1 MGYKTSLLTKLSFLL
16 EHVAEISLFAAF
28 PPKTRLFDIVILTP
42 FPHPSTLLLQVC
54 ALLLVEEGFRS
65 WAHRVPASWMTMKGS
80 VHGDDTASLLAVEYI
95 IPKGALSLVMLG
107 IGLLRAIGVPLP
119 TLHLA
124 AVVAWTTLRQFR
136 VFEKGL
142 DCNQSWGL

>member
-1 MGYKTSLLTKLSFLL
+1 
-16 EHVAEISLFAAF
+16 
-28 PPKTRLFDIVILTP
+28 
-42 FPHPSTLLLQVC
+42 
-54 ALLLVEEGFRS
+54 
-65 WAHRVPASWMTMKGS
+65 MKAS

-124 AVVAWTTLRQFR
+124 AVVVWTALRQFR
-136 VFEKGL
+136 VFEKGM
-142 DCNQSWGL
+142 DWNQSWGL

>member
-1 MGYKTSLLTKLSFLL
+1 
-16 EHVAEISLFAAF
+16 
-28 PPKTRLFDIVILTP
+28 
-42 FPHPSTLLLQVC
+42 
-54 ALLLVEEGFRS
+54 
-65 WAHRVPASWMTMKGS
+65 MKGL

-124 AVVAWTTLRQFR
+124 AVVAWTALR
-136 VFEKGL
+136 
-142 DCNQSWGL
+142 